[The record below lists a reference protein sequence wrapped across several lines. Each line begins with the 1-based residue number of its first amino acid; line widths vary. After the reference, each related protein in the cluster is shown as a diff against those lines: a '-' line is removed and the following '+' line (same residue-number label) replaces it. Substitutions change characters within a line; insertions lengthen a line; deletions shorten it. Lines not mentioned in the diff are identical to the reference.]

1 MGFFPLV
8 SRKELEKTMAIKAR
22 DKEFIT
28 EKVSYVDFKHIEMD
42 RALTMLFPLLK
53 FDGYASRF
61 SRGKELTVD
70 DFLEEFLEHKNWF
83 KGFES
88 NRDIIAKWLETDL
101 LDLVNRGKSNQ
112 AVAAP
117 RPLHGNTYKFR
128 NSKYARDYGASEQ
141 LYWMLFYARKGKG
154 QAARDALK
162 RFFFAGYDFHTDRYD
177 SGVVVDVETQALLRL
192 DHQVTQDARSSEEPS
207 RIHPLCIG
215 QADIMAD
222 DILRLLAYE
231 PYIPRSVLV
240 DYLKTL
246 MAFHL
251 ALYHLKLLQMLPKL
265 VKQRSGND
273 LCTAKECPINLGQG
287 NVLEGCPYRVALV
300 VDMGDVKNQHM
311 AELARKSTERLYR
324 KIPTFVQAYF
334 VVKKVDEMAEY
345 LSKKTGKLATPG
357 GGVFTVGDLLS
368 LLKPGHDAER
378 QAYFKF
384 RLASMIE
391 ESTSE
396 DEDVDPEIREV
407 TGMSLGEFESF
418 IEILM
423 AYRGKYHRQYITEC
437 LDSLLLKN
445 KENGLLAQSR
455 TKGSPRRF
463 VLGSKL
469 LEVLLQIAVLT
480 QDGGRFL
487 TREVRIEELLA
498 FLRNRYG
505 LHIDR
510 LPEGS
515 QANSSILDRRAL
527 RLNLE
532 AFKRRLREIGYY
544 EDLSDA
550 YVTQKIS
557 PRYAIERNDGTD
569 KNGRHS

>member
-1 MGFFPLV
+1 MGL
-8 SRKELEKTMAIKAR
+8 KGR
-22 DKEFIT
+22 DKEFRCSKTTFI
-28 EKVSYVDFKHIEMD
+28 DFKHIEMD
-42 RALTMLFPLLK
+42 RVLTMLFPRLK
-53 FDGYASRF
+53 FDGYSSRKPPRGGNLQPDEF
-61 SRGKELTVD
+61 SDEIIKDSEISCYFKEFDRHPDVV
-70 DFLEEFLEHKNWF
+70 
-83 KGFES
+83 
-88 NRDIIAKWLETDL
+88 RKWVETEL
-101 LDLVNRGKSNQ
+101 LDVVNRGKANQ

-117 RPLHGNTYKFR
+117 RPLHGETYKFR
-128 NSKYARDYGASEQ
+128 NAKHCRDYGASEH
-141 LYWMLFYARKGKG
+141 LYWMLYFARRGKG
-154 QAARDALK
+154 QASRDALK
-162 RFFFAGYDFHTDRYD
+162 RFFFPGIDPVTDKAEANAK
-177 SGVVVDVETQALLRL
+177 VDVETRALLRFNQ
-192 DHQVTQDARSSEEPS
+192 QVTADMRDSREPE
-207 RIHPLCIG
+207 RLQPLCIG

-273 LCTAKECPINLGQG
+273 LCTAKECPINPGLD
-287 NVLEGCPYRVALV
+287 NALEGCPYRVALV
-300 VDMGDVKNQHM
+300 VDMGDVNNAHM
-311 AELARKSTERLYR
+311 AELARKSTDRLYR
-324 KIPTFVQAYF
+324 QIPAFVQANF
-334 VVKKVDEMAEY
+334 VIKKLDEMAEY
-345 LSKKTGKLATPG
+345 LSKKTGKLAPPG
-357 GGVFTVGDLLS
+357 GGVFSVCDLVS
-368 LLKPGHDAER
+368 LLKPEHDAER

-384 RLASMIE
+384 RLASLIE
-391 ESTSE
+391 ESTSGN
-396 DEDVDPEIREV
+396 EDVDPEILEV
-407 TGMSLGEFESF
+407 TGMGLGEFESF

-480 QDGGRFL
+480 QDGGRFV

-532 AFKRRLREIGYY
+532 AFKRRLREIGFY

-550 YVTQKIS
+550 YVTQKVS

-569 KNGRHS
+569 KNGRHT

>member
-1 MGFFPLV
+1 MGL
-8 SRKELEKTMAIKAR
+8 KGR
-22 DKEFIT
+22 DKEFRCPKTTFI
-28 EKVSYVDFKHIEMD
+28 DFKHIEMD
-42 RALTMLFPLLK
+42 RVLTMLFPRLK
-53 FDGYASRF
+53 FDGHSSRKPPRSGNLQPDEF
-61 SRGKELTVD
+61 SDEILKDSDVRKYFK
-70 DFLEEFLEHKNWF
+70 DFDKHPDAV
-83 KGFES
+83 
-88 NRDIIAKWLETDL
+88 RKWVETEL
-101 LDLVNRGKSNQ
+101 LDVVNRGKSNQ
-112 AVAAP
+112 AVASP
-117 RPLHGNTYKFR
+117 RPLHGETYKFR
-128 NSKYARDYGASEQ
+128 NAKHCRDYGASEQ
-141 LYWMLFYARKGKG
+141 IYWMIYYARRGKG
-154 QAARDALK
+154 QATRDALK
-162 RFFFAGYDFHTDRYD
+162 KFFFPGIDPVTEKPEADAQ
-177 SGVVVDVETQALLRL
+177 VDVETRALLRFNE
-192 DHQVTQDARSSEEPS
+192 QVTADMRDSREPE
-207 RIHPLCIG
+207 RFQPLCIG
-215 QADIMAD
+215 LADIMAD

-273 LCTAKECPINLGQG
+273 LCTTKECPINPGLD
-287 NVLEGCPYRVALV
+287 NALEGCPYRVALV
-300 VDMGDVKNQHM
+300 VDMGDVNSPHM
-311 AELARKSTERLYR
+311 AELARKSTDRLYR
-324 KIPTFVQAYF
+324 QIPAFVQANF
-334 VVKKVDEMAEY
+334 VVKKLDEMADY

-357 GGVFTVGDLLS
+357 GGVFTVGDLVS
-368 LLKPGHDAER
+368 LLKPEQDAER

-384 RLASMIE
+384 RLASLIE
-391 ESTSE
+391 ESTSGS
-396 DEDVDPEIREV
+396 EDVDPEIREV
-407 TGMSLGEFESF
+407 TGMDLGEFESF

-445 KENGLLAQSR
+445 KDNGLLAQSR

-469 LEVLLQIAVLT
+469 LEVLLQVAVLT
-480 QDGGRFL
+480 QDGGRFV

-510 LPEGS
+510 LPEGTP
-515 QANSSILDRRAL
+515 ANSSILDRRAL

-532 AFKRRLREIGYY
+532 AFKRRLREIGFY

-550 YVTQKIS
+550 YVTQMVS
-557 PRYAIERNDGTD
+557 PRYAIERNDGAD
-569 KNGRHS
+569 KNGRHA

>member
-1 MGFFPLV
+1 M
-8 SRKELEKTMAIKAR
+8 SIKGR
-22 DKEFIT
+22 DKEFRIP
-28 EKVSYVDFKHIEMD
+28 KVSYVDFKHIEMD
-42 RALTMLFPLLK
+42 RVLTMLFPRLK
-53 FDGYASRF
+53 YEGYASRRPP
-61 SRGKELTVD
+61 RGGDLTID
-70 DFLEEFLEHKNWF
+70 EFMEDFLEHPEWF
-83 KGFES
+83 SGF
-88 NRDIIAKWLETDL
+88 DQYPAIVKKWIETDL
-101 LDLVNRGKSNQ
+101 MDVVNRGKANQ

-128 NSKYARDYGASEQ
+128 NAKHTRDYGAAEQ
-141 LYWMLFYARKGKG
+141 VYWMLFYARKGKG
-154 QAARDALK
+154 QASRDAL
-162 RFFFAGYDFHTDRYD
+162 RLFFFPGIDLVTDRYD
-177 SGVVVDVETQALLRL
+177 ASAAIDVETQAILRL
-192 DHQVTQDARSSEEPS
+192 DHQVTQDMKDSKEPS
-207 RIHPLCIG
+207 RFQPLCIG

-273 LCTAKECPINLGQG
+273 LCSTKECPINPGLD
-287 NVLEGCPYRVALV
+287 NALEGCPYRTSLI
-300 VDMGDVKNQHM
+300 VDMGDVNNIHM
-311 AELARKSTERLYR
+311 AELARKSTDRLYR
-324 KIPTFVQAYF
+324 QIPAFVQANF
-334 VVKKVDEMAEY
+334 VVKKLDEMAEY
-345 LSKKTGKLATPG
+345 LSKKTGKLASPAS
-357 GGVFTVGDLLS
+357 GVFSIGDLVS
-368 LLKPGHDAER
+368 LLKPEHDADR

-384 RLASMIE
+384 RLASLIE
-391 ESTSE
+391 ESSSGN
-396 DEDVDPEIREV
+396 EDVDPEIREV
-407 TGMSLGEFESF
+407 TAMGLDEFDSF

-455 TKGSPRRF
+455 TKGSPRRL

-469 LEVLLQIAVLT
+469 LEVLLQVAVLKP
-480 QDGGRFL
+480 DSGRFV

-505 LHIDR
+505 LYIDR
-510 LPEGS
+510 LPEND
-515 QANSSILDRRAL
+515 QTNSSILDRRAL
-527 RLNLE
+527 RLNLD
-532 AFKRRLREIGYY
+532 AFKRRLREIGFY

-550 YVTQKIS
+550 YVTQKVS
-557 PRYAIERNDGTD
+557 PRYTIKRNHGTE
-569 KNGRHS
+569 KGGLQG

>member
-1 MGFFPLV
+1 M
-8 SRKELEKTMAIKAR
+8 SIKGR
-22 DKEFIT
+22 DKEFRTPKTTYI
-28 EKVSYVDFKHIEMD
+28 DFKHIEMD
-42 RALTMLFPLLK
+42 RVLTMLFPRLK
-53 FDGYASRF
+53 YDGYASRRPP
-61 SRGKELTVD
+61 RGGDLTVAAFME
-70 DFLEEFLEHKNWF
+70 DFLEHPEWF
-83 KGFES
+83 QGFD
-88 NRDIIAKWLETDL
+88 RYPQLVHRWIETDL
-101 LDLVNRGKSNQ
+101 MDVVNRGKANQ

-128 NSKYARDYGASEQ
+128 NAKHTRDYGAAEQ
-141 LYWMLFYARKGKG
+141 IYWMLFYARKGKG
-154 QAARDALK
+154 QDARDALK
-162 RFFFAGYDFHTDRYD
+162 RFFFPGIDLVTDRYD
-177 SGVVVDVETQALLRL
+177 PSASVDVETQAILRL
-192 DHQVTQDARSSEEPS
+192 DYQVAQDMKDSKEPS
-207 RIHPLCIG
+207 RFQPLCIG

-246 MAFHL
+246 LAFHL

-265 VKQRSGND
+265 VKQRCGND
-273 LCTAKECPINLGQG
+273 LCGTKECPIDPSLNNSLA
-287 NVLEGCPYRVALV
+287 GCPYRVDLV
-300 VDMGDVKNQHM
+300 VDMGDINNLHM
-311 AELARKSTERLYR
+311 AELARISTDRLYR
-324 KIPTFVQAYF
+324 QIPAFVQANF
-334 VVKKVDEMAEY
+334 VVKKLDEMAEY
-345 LSKKTGKLATPG
+345 LSKKAGKIATPTNG
-357 GGVFTVGDLLS
+357 MFGVGELVS
-368 LLKPGHDAER
+368 LLKPEHDVER

-384 RLASMIE
+384 RLARLIE
-391 ESTSE
+391 ESTSGN
-396 DEDVDPEIREV
+396 EDVDPQIREV
-407 TGMSLGEFESF
+407 TAMGLEEFDSF

-445 KENGLLAQSR
+445 KENGLMAQSR

-480 QDGGRFL
+480 QDGGHFV
-487 TREVRIEELLA
+487 TREVRIEELLG

-510 LPEGS
+510 LPENA
-515 QANSSILDRRAL
+515 QANSSIFDRQAL

-532 AFKRRLREIGYY
+532 VFKRRLREIGFY

-550 YVTQKIS
+550 YVTQKVS
-557 PRYAIERNDGTD
+557 PRYAIKRSARTD
-569 KNGRHS
+569 KNGRHK

>member
-1 MGFFPLV
+1 M
-8 SRKELEKTMAIKAR
+8 SIKGR
-22 DKEFIT
+22 DKEFRT
-28 EKVSYVDFKHIEMD
+28 PKTTYVDFKHIEMD
-42 RALTMLFPLLK
+42 RVLTMLFPRLK
-53 FDGYASRF
+53 YDGYASRRPA
-61 SRGKELTVD
+61 RGGDLTVEEFME
-70 DFLEEFLEHKNWF
+70 DFLEHPEWF
-83 KGFES
+83 AGFD
-88 NRDIIAKWLETDL
+88 RFPQVVHRWIETDL
-101 LDLVNRGKSNQ
+101 MDVVNRGKANQ

-128 NSKYARDYGASEQ
+128 NAKHTRDYGAAEQ
-141 LYWMLFYARKGKG
+141 IYWMLFYARKGKG

-162 RFFFAGYDFHTDRYD
+162 RFFFPGIDLVTDRYD
-177 SGVVVDVETQALLRL
+177 PTASVDVETQAILRL
-192 DHQVTQDARSSEEPS
+192 DHQVTQDMKDSKEPS
-207 RIHPLCIG
+207 RFQPLCIG

-222 DILRLLAYE
+222 DFLRLLTYE

-251 ALYHLKLLQMLPKL
+251 ALYHLKLLQILPKL
-265 VKQRSGND
+265 VKQRSGN
-273 LCTAKECPINLGQG
+273 A
-287 NVLEGCPYRVALV
+287 LESSPDPVSLV
-300 VDMGDVKNQHM
+300 VYMGDVNNPHM
-311 AELARKSTERLYR
+311 AELARKSTDRLYR
-324 KIPTFVQAYF
+324 QIPAFVQANF
-334 VVKKVDEMAEY
+334 VVKKLDEMAEY
-345 LSKKTGKLATPG
+345 LSKKTGKPATPG
-357 GGVFTVGDLLS
+357 GGVFAVGDLVS
-368 LLKPGHDAER
+368 LLKPEHDAER

-384 RLASMIE
+384 RLASLIE
-391 ESTSE
+391 ESTSGT
-396 DEDVDPEIREV
+396 EDVDPEIREV
-407 TGMSLGEFESF
+407 TGMGLGEFESF

-455 TKGSPRRF
+455 PKGSPRRF

-469 LEVLLQIAVLT
+469 LEVLLQVAVLT
-480 QDGGRFL
+480 QDGGRFV

-498 FLRNRYG
+498 ILRNRYG

-510 LPEGS
+510 LPVGA

-532 AFKRRLREIGYY
+532 AFKRRLREIGFY

-550 YVTQKIS
+550 YVTQKVS
-557 PRYAIERNDGTD
+557 PRYAIERNNGIDN
-569 KNGRHS
+569 NGRHV

>member
-1 MGFFPLV
+1 M
-8 SRKELEKTMAIKAR
+8 SIKGR
-22 DKEFIT
+22 DKEFRT
-28 EKVSYVDFKHIEMD
+28 PKTTYVDFKHIEMD
-42 RALTMLFPLLK
+42 RVLTMLFPRLK
-53 FDGYASRF
+53 YDGYASRRPP
-61 SRGKELTVD
+61 RGGDLTVEEFME
-70 DFLEEFLEHKNWF
+70 DFLEHPEWF
-83 KGFES
+83 AGFD
-88 NRDIIAKWLETDL
+88 RFPQVVHRWIETDL
-101 LDLVNRGKSNQ
+101 MDVVNRGKANQ
-112 AVAAP
+112 ALAAP

-128 NSKYARDYGASEQ
+128 NAKHTRDYGAAEQ
-141 LYWMLFYARKGKG
+141 IYWMLFYARKGKG

-162 RFFFAGYDFHTDRYD
+162 RFFFPGIDLVTDRYD
-177 SGVVVDVETQALLRL
+177 PNASVDVETQAILRL
-192 DHQVTQDARSSEEPS
+192 DHQVTQDMKDSKEPS
-207 RIHPLCIG
+207 RFQPLCIG

-273 LCTAKECPINLGQG
+273 LCTAKECPINPGLD
-287 NVLEGCPYRVALV
+287 NALEGCPYRVALV
-300 VDMGDVKNQHM
+300 VDMGDVNNPHM
-311 AELARKSTERLYR
+311 AELARKSTDRLYR
-324 KIPTFVQAYF
+324 QIPAFVQANF
-334 VVKKVDEMAEY
+334 VIKKLDEMAEY

-357 GGVFTVGDLLS
+357 GGVFTVGDLVS
-368 LLKPGHDAER
+368 LLKPEHDAER

-384 RLASMIE
+384 RLASLIE
-391 ESTSE
+391 ESTSGN
-396 DEDVDPEIREV
+396 EDVDPEIREV
-407 TGMSLGEFESF
+407 TGMGLGEFESF

-463 VLGSKL
+463 VMGSKL

-480 QDGGRFL
+480 QDGGRFV

-510 LPEGS
+510 LPEGA
-515 QANSSILDRRAL
+515 QGNSSILDRRAL

-532 AFKRRLREIGYY
+532 AFKRRLREIGFY

-550 YVTQKIS
+550 YVTQKVS

-569 KNGRHS
+569 KNGRHA

>member
-1 MGFFPLV
+1 M
-8 SRKELEKTMAIKAR
+8 SIKGR
-22 DKEFIT
+22 DKEFRT
-28 EKVSYVDFKHIEMD
+28 PKTTYVDFKHIEMD
-42 RALTMLFPLLK
+42 RVLTMLFPRLK
-53 FDGYASRF
+53 YDGYASRRPP
-61 SRGKELTVD
+61 RGGDLTVEEFME
-70 DFLEEFLEHKNWF
+70 DFLDHPEWF
-83 KGFES
+83 AGFDKYPQVV
-88 NRDIIAKWLETDL
+88 RRWIETDL
-101 LDLVNRGKSNQ
+101 MDVVNRGKANQ

-128 NSKYARDYGASEQ
+128 NAKHTRDYGAAEQ
-141 LYWMLFYARKGKG
+141 IYWMLFYARKGKG

-162 RFFFAGYDFHTDRYD
+162 RFFFPGIDLVTDRYD
-177 SGVVVDVETQALLRL
+177 PNASVDVETQAILRL
-192 DHQVTQDARSSEEPS
+192 DHQVTQDMKDSKEPS
-207 RIHPLCIG
+207 RFQPLCIG

-273 LCTAKECPINLGQG
+273 LCTAKECPINPGLD
-287 NVLEGCPYRVALV
+287 NALEGCPYRVALV
-300 VDMGDVKNQHM
+300 VDMGDVNNPHM
-311 AELARKSTERLYR
+311 AELARKSTDRLYR
-324 KIPTFVQAYF
+324 QIPAFVQANF
-334 VVKKVDEMAEY
+334 VVKKLDEMAEN
-345 LSKKTGKLATPG
+345 LRLQGKLTVPSNG
-357 GGVFTVGDLLS
+357 QLSVGDLVS
-368 LLKPGHDAER
+368 LLNPQHDSNRE
-378 QAYFKF
+378 AYFTA
-384 RLASMIE
+384 RLSRLIE
-391 ESTSE
+391 EARTGGE
-396 DEDVDPEIREV
+396 ELDPEIRDV
-407 TGMSLGEFESF
+407 TAMNLSAFDKF

-423 AYRGKYHRQYITEC
+423 AYRGRYHRQYITEC

-480 QDGGRFL
+480 QDGGRFV

-510 LPEGS
+510 LPEGT

-532 AFKRRLREIGYY
+532 AFKLRLREIGFY

-550 YVTQKIS
+550 YVTQKVS

-569 KNGRHS
+569 KNGRHA

>member
-1 MGFFPLV
+1 M
-8 SRKELEKTMAIKAR
+8 SIKGR
-22 DKEFIT
+22 DKEFRT
-28 EKVSYVDFKHIEMD
+28 PKVSYLDFKHIEMD
-42 RALTMLFPLLK
+42 RVLTMLFPRLK
-53 FDGYASRF
+53 YDGYASRRPP
-61 SRGKELTVD
+61 RGGDLSVD
-70 DFLEEFLEHKNWF
+70 EFLADFLEHPEWF
-83 KGFES
+83 SGFDQHPDVVRS
-88 NRDIIAKWLETDL
+88 WIETDL
-101 LDLVNRGKSNQ
+101 MDLVNRGKSNQ
-112 AVAAP
+112 ALAAP

-128 NSKYARDYGASEQ
+128 NAKHTRDYGAAEHA
-141 LYWMLFYARKGKG
+141 YWMLFYARKGKG
-154 QAARDALK
+154 QAARDALR
-162 RFFFAGYDFHTDRYD
+162 RFFFPGVDLVTDRYD
-177 SGVVVDVETQALLRL
+177 PSASVDVETQAILRL
-192 DHQVTQDARSSEEPS
+192 DHQVTQDMKDSKEPS
-207 RIHPLCIG
+207 RFQPLCIG

-265 VKQRSGND
+265 VKQRAGND
-273 LCTAKECPINLGQG
+273 LCTTKECPINPGMD
-287 NVLEGCPYRVALV
+287 NAMEGCPYRVALV
-300 VDMGDVKNQHM
+300 VDMGDVNNPHM
-311 AELARKSTERLYR
+311 AELARKSTDRLYR
-324 KIPTFVQAYF
+324 QIPSFVQANF
-334 VVKKVDEMAEY
+334 VVKKLDEMAEY
-345 LSKKTGKLATPG
+345 LSKKTGKLASPANG
-357 GGVFTVGDLLS
+357 IFSVGDLVA
-368 LLKPGHDAER
+368 LLKPEHDTER

-384 RLASMIE
+384 RLASLIE
-391 ESTSE
+391 ESSSGN
-396 DEDVDPEIREV
+396 DDVDPEIRAV
-407 TGMSLGEFESF
+407 TAMGLGEFESF

-445 KENGLLAQSR
+445 KETGLLAQSR
-455 TKGSPRRF
+455 TKGSARRF

-480 QDGGRFL
+480 QDGGRFV

-510 LPEGS
+510 LPESGQS
-515 QANSSILDRRAL
+515 NSSILDRRAL

-532 AFKRRLREIGYY
+532 AFKRRLREIGFY

-550 YVTQKIS
+550 YVTQKVS
-557 PRYAIERNDGTD
+557 PRYAIERSNGTE
-569 KNGRHS
+569 KKGKRA

>member
-1 MGFFPLV
+1 
-8 SRKELEKTMAIKAR
+8 MAIKGR
-22 DKEFIT
+22 DKEFRCLKTTFI
-28 EKVSYVDFKHIEMD
+28 DFKHIEMD
-42 RALTMLFPLLK
+42 RVLTMLFPRLK
-53 FDGYASRF
+53 FDGHSSRKPPRSGNLQPDEF
-61 SRGKELTVD
+61 SDEIIKDSDIKRY
-70 DFLEEFLEHKNWF
+70 FQ
-83 KGFES
+83 GFDKHP
-88 NRDIIAKWLETDL
+88 DIVRKWVETDL
-101 LDLVNRGKSNQ
+101 LDVVNRGRAGQ
-112 AVAAP
+112 AVASP
-117 RPLHGNTYKFR
+117 RPLHGETYKFR
-128 NSKYARDYGASEQ
+128 NAKHCRDYGASEQ
-141 LYWMLFYARKGKG
+141 VYWMLFYARKGKG
-154 QAARDALK
+154 QAVRDALR
-162 RFFFAGYDFHTDRYD
+162 RFFFPGIDPVTDKPEADPR
-177 SGVVVDVETQALLRL
+177 VDVETRALLCFNE
-192 DHQVTQDARSSEEPS
+192 QVTADMRDS
-207 RIHPLCIG
+207 RIPERFQPLCVG
-215 QADIMAD
+215 QSDIMAD
-222 DILRLLAYE
+222 DILWLLAYE

-273 LCTAKECPINLGQG
+273 LCTAKECPINPGLDSA
-287 NVLEGCPYRVALV
+287 LEGCPYRVALV
-300 VDMGDVKNQHM
+300 VDMGDVNNPHM
-311 AELARKSTERLYR
+311 AELARKSTDRLYR
-324 KIPTFVQAYF
+324 QTPAFVQANF
-334 VVKKVDEMAEY
+334 VIKKLDEMAEY

-357 GGVFTVGDLLS
+357 GGVFTVGDLVS
-368 LLKPGHDAER
+368 LLKPEHDAER

-384 RLASMIE
+384 RLASLIE
-391 ESTSE
+391 ESTSGN
-396 DEDVDPEIREV
+396 EDVDPEIREV
-407 TGMSLGEFESF
+407 TGMGLGEFESF

-480 QDGGRFL
+480 QDGGRFV

-532 AFKRRLREIGYY
+532 AFKRRLREIGFY

-550 YVTQKIS
+550 YVTQKVS

-569 KNGRHS
+569 KNGRQA

>member
-1 MGFFPLV
+1 M
-8 SRKELEKTMAIKAR
+8 SIKGR
-22 DKEFIT
+22 DKEFRI
-28 EKVSYVDFKHIEMD
+28 EKVSYLHWQHVEMD
-42 RALTMLFPLLK
+42 RVLTMLFPRLK
-53 FDGYASRF
+53 YDGYASRRPP
-61 SRGKELTVD
+61 RGGDLSVD
-70 DFLEEFLEHKNWF
+70 EFLADFLEHPEWF
-83 KGFES
+83 AGFDKHPE
-88 NRDIIAKWLETDL
+88 IARSWIETDL
-101 LDLVNRGKSNQ
+101 MDLVNRGKSNQ
-112 AVAAP
+112 ALAAP

-128 NSKYARDYGASEQ
+128 NAKHARDYGTAEHI
-141 LYWMLFYARKGKG
+141 YWMLFYARKGKG

-162 RFFFAGYDFHTDRYD
+162 RFFFPGIDLVTDRYD
-177 SGVVVDVETQALLRL
+177 PNASVDVETQAILRL
-192 DHQVTQDARSSEEPS
+192 DHQVTQDMKDSKEPS
-207 RIHPLCIG
+207 RHSPLLLG
-215 QADIMAD
+215 HADVMAD

-251 ALYHLKLLQMLPKL
+251 ALYHLKLLQILPKL
-265 VKQRSGND
+265 VKQRSDNALASSPD
-273 LCTAKECPINLGQG
+273 P
-287 NVLEGCPYRVALV
+287 VALV
-300 VDMGDVKNQHM
+300 MDMGDVSNPHM
-311 AELARKSTERLYR
+311 VELARKSTDRLYR
-324 KIPTFVQAYF
+324 QIPAFVQANF
-334 VVKKVDEMAEY
+334 VVKKLDEMAEY
-345 LSKKTGKLATPG
+345 LSKKTGKLAIPG
-357 GGVFTVGDLLS
+357 GGVFTVGDLVS
-368 LLKPGHDAER
+368 LLKPEHDAER

-384 RLASMIE
+384 RLASLIE
-391 ESTSE
+391 ESTSGNE
-396 DEDVDPEIREV
+396 DIDPEIREV
-407 TGMSLGEFESF
+407 TAMGLGEFESF

-469 LEVLLQIAVLT
+469 LEVLLQVAVLT
-480 QDGGRFL
+480 QDDGRFV

-498 FLRNRYG
+498 FLRSRYG

-510 LPEGS
+510 LPEGA

-532 AFKRRLREIGYY
+532 AFKRRLREIGFY

-550 YVTQKIS
+550 YVTQKVS

-569 KNGRHS
+569 KNGRHA

>member
-1 MGFFPLV
+1 M
-8 SRKELEKTMAIKAR
+8 SIKGR
-22 DKEFIT
+22 DKEFRIP
-28 EKVSYVDFKHIEMD
+28 KVSYLDFKHIEMD
-42 RALTMLFPLLK
+42 RVLTMLFPRLK
-53 FDGYASRF
+53 YDGYGSRRPP
-61 SRGKELTVD
+61 RGGDLSVD
-70 DFLEEFLEHKNWF
+70 EFLEDFLEHPEWF
-83 KGFES
+83 SGFDKYP
-88 NRDIIAKWLETDL
+88 DIVRSWIETDL
-101 LDLVNRGKSNQ
+101 MDMVNRGKSNQ
-112 AVAAP
+112 ALAAP

-128 NSKYARDYGASEQ
+128 NAKHTRDYGAAEHI
-141 LYWMLFYARKGKG
+141 YWMLFYARKGKG

-162 RFFFAGYDFHTDRYD
+162 RFFFPGIDLVTDRYD
-177 SGVVVDVETQALLRL
+177 PSASVDVETQAILRL
-192 DHQVTQDARSSEEPS
+192 DHQVTQDMKDSREPS
-207 RIHPLCIG
+207 RFQPLCIG

-273 LCTAKECPINLGQG
+273 LCSTTECPIDPGLDNA
-287 NVLEGCPYRVALV
+287 LEGCPYRVALV
-300 VDMGDVKNQHM
+300 IDMGDVNNPHM
-311 AELARKSTERLYR
+311 AELARKSTDRLYR
-324 KIPTFVQAYF
+324 QIPAFVQANF
-334 VVKKVDEMAEY
+334 VVKKLDEMADY
-345 LSKKTGKLATPG
+345 LSKKTGKLATPAN
-357 GGVFTVGDLLS
+357 GVFSVGDLVSLS
-368 LLKPGHDAER
+368 KSERDTDR

-384 RLASMIE
+384 RLASLIE
-391 ESTSE
+391 ESTAGN
-396 DEDVDPEIREV
+396 EDVDPEIRDV
-407 TGMSLGEFESF
+407 MAMGLGEFESF

-445 KENGLLAQSR
+445 KETGLLAQPR

-469 LEVLLQIAVLT
+469 LEVLLQVAVLT
-480 QDGGRFL
+480 QDGGRFV

-505 LHIDR
+505 LYIDR
-510 LPEGS
+510 LPETGP
-515 QANSSILDRRAL
+515 ANSSILDRRAL
-527 RLNLE
+527 RMNLE
-532 AFKRRLREIGYY
+532 AFKRRLREIGFY

-550 YVTQKIS
+550 YVTQKVS
-557 PRYAIERNDGTD
+557 PRYAIYRNKEANKDRGLYE
-569 KNGRHS
+569 

>member
-1 MGFFPLV
+1 M
-8 SRKELEKTMAIKAR
+8 SIKGR
-22 DKEFIT
+22 DKEFRT
-28 EKVSYVDFKHIEMD
+28 PKTTYVDFKHIEMD
-42 RALTMLFPLLK
+42 RVLTMLFPRLK
-53 FDGYASRF
+53 YDGYASRRPP
-61 SRGKELTVD
+61 RGGDLTVEEFME
-70 DFLEEFLEHKNWF
+70 DFLEHPEWF
-83 KGFES
+83 AGFD
-88 NRDIIAKWLETDL
+88 RFPQVVHRWIETDL
-101 LDLVNRGKSNQ
+101 MDVVNRGKANQ

-128 NSKYARDYGASEQ
+128 NAKHTRDYGAAEQ
-141 LYWMLFYARKGKG
+141 IYWMLFYARKGKG
-154 QAARDALK
+154 QAARDNLK
-162 RFFFAGYDFHTDRYD
+162 RFFFPGIDLVTDRYD
-177 SGVVVDVETQALLRL
+177 PNASVDVETQAILRL
-192 DHQVTQDARSSEEPS
+192 DHQVTQDMKDSKEPS
-207 RIHPLCIG
+207 RFQPLCIG

-251 ALYHLKLLQMLPKL
+251 ALYHLKLLQMLPRL

-273 LCTAKECPINLGQG
+273 LCTTKECPINPGLD
-287 NVLEGCPYRVALV
+287 NALEGCPYRVALV
-300 VDMGDVKNQHM
+300 VDMGDVNNPHM
-311 AELARKSTERLYR
+311 AELARKSTDRLYR
-324 KIPTFVQAYF
+324 QIPAFVQANF
-334 VVKKVDEMAEY
+334 VVKKLDEMAEN
-345 LSKKTGKLATPG
+345 LRLQGKLTVPSNG
-357 GGVFTVGDLLS
+357 QLSVGDLVS
-368 LLKPGHDAER
+368 LLNPQHDSNRE
-378 QAYFKF
+378 AYFTA
-384 RLASMIE
+384 RLSRLIE
-391 ESTSE
+391 EARTGGE
-396 DEDVDPEIREV
+396 ELDPEIRDV
-407 TGMSLGEFESF
+407 TAMNLSAFDKF

-423 AYRGKYHRQYITEC
+423 AYRGRYHRQYITEC

-480 QDGGRFL
+480 QDGGRFV

-510 LPEGS
+510 LPEGT

-532 AFKRRLREIGYY
+532 AFKLRLREIGFY

-550 YVTQKIS
+550 YVTQKVS

-569 KNGRHS
+569 KNGRHA